1 MVIIMETITIKIK
14 KDNLKLNNGGSVI
27 LIEEK
32 SDSGLY
38 FGSEYEVNE
47 NGDLVNPSE
56 TRLTRSELKRICD
69 VNVIDETLDMIENME
84 SEKIY
89 TDDEINFISQYEYES
104 LSDSCKYGYKKVEYV
119 VED

>member
-1 MVIIMETITIKIK
+1 METITIKIK

-38 FGSEYEVNE
+38 FGSEYEINE
-47 NGDLVNPSE
+47 NGDLASPEEV
-56 TRLTRSELKRICD
+56 RLTRSELKKCC
-69 VNVIDETLDMIENME
+69 NVDLIDDTLEKISNME
-84 SEKIY
+84 SERIY
-89 TDDEINFISQYEYES
+89 TEDEINFISKNEYES
-104 LSDSCKYGYKKVEYV
+104 LSPSWREGYKKVEYV